1 MKGKFLVISVLGI
14 GVSIFSA
21 PLLAH
26 HGNVAYDTDKKITV
40 KGTVTQWAWSNPH
53 CMLQFDVTD
62 DSGQAVHWIAETE
75 NPSTMSRNGWT
86 EKTFKPGDPVTVT
99 AIPLK
104 NGKPV
109 GRIIDVVTAS
119 GERLP
124 GIRVPQTG
132 SDSPVPYSKQ

>member
-1 MKGKFLVISVLGI
+1 MKGKFLIISALSI

-21 PLLAH
+21 PLFAH
-26 HGNVAYDTDKKITV
+26 HGNVAYDTEKKITV
-40 KGTVTQWAWSNPH
+40 KGTVTQWVWSNPH
-53 CMLQFDVTD
+53 CLLQFDVTD

-109 GRIIDVVTAS
+109 GRIIEVVTSS

-132 SDSPVPYSKQ
+132 SEPVAPYAKQ